1 MGINR
6 NKSSITI
13 ANEIL
18 SLAIVLFLYSCV
30 PNSKEDLNAIERNE
44 NTPSLQITNLTSLIS
59 DSGLIKYQI
68 KTPELLQYDTK
79 SEPYTEFPKGIQ
91 ITSLDKE
98 GKMNADIKANYAKYL
113 KKKELWQ
120 LKNDVQAVNFEGNI
134 INTEELFWDMISH
147 RIYSDKYIKITTSQQ
162 IITGFGF
169 ESNEDFS
176 KYTIQKI
183 NGVIELEE

>member
-1 MGINR
+1 
-6 NKSSITI
+6 
-13 ANEIL
+13 
-18 SLAIVLFLYSCV
+18 
-30 PNSKEDLNAIERNE
+30 
-44 NTPSLQITNLTSLIS
+44 
-59 DSGLIKYQI
+59 
-68 KTPELLQYDTK
+68 
-79 SEPYTEFPKGIQ
+79 
-91 ITSLDKE
+91 
-98 GKMNADIKANYAKYL
+98 MNADIKANYAKFL

-183 NGVIELEE
+183 NGIIELEE